1 MRPSRPLILL
11 LALLFC
17 GLTLAACGSAGKDPF
32 AYANSA
38 FSLSVEGSYLPA
50 NAPNG
55 TPRPFAADISVG
67 TPYGEDL
74 TRRDLT
80 LVFTSPASLAGL
92 QVTATL
98 SPSPEGGYARRVE
111 LSYPSDY
118 GRVEL
123 TADEGE
129 LDGFLRFAEGWLPL
143 GDVTEMSPRP
153 SDGYYTVTRKKGE
166 REAVFTFSANGG
178 IPARVEIIDRQGRV
192 VMSTNGSPQSRS
204 LRGE

>member
-11 LALLFC
+11 LALLLC
-17 GLTLAACGSAGKDPF
+17 GLTLTACGSAGKDPF
-32 AYANSA
+32 AYTGSA

-50 NAPNG
+50 NDPNG
-55 TPRPFAADISVG
+55 TPRPFTADILVG
-67 TPYGEDL
+67 EPYGDDL

-153 SDGYYTVTRKKGE
+153 SDGYYTVTRKAGE
-166 REAVFTFSANGG
+166 RTVIFTFMEGRAL
-178 IPARVEIIDRQGRV
+178 PVEVILTDGR
-192 VMSTNGSPQSRS
+192 GSVAMREK
-204 LRGE
+204 G

>member
-17 GLTLAACGSAGKDPF
+17 GLTLTACGSAGKDPF
-32 AYANSA
+32 AYADSA

-50 NAPNG
+50 NDPNG

-74 TRRDLT
+74 TLRDLT

-92 QVTATL
+92 QVTVTL

-143 GDVTEMSPRP
+143 GDVTEMSPKA
-153 SDGYYTVTRKKGE
+153 SDGYYTVTRKAGE
-166 REAVFTFSANGG
+166 RTVIFTFMEGRAL
-178 IPARVEIIDRQGRV
+178 PVEVILTDGR
-192 VMSTNGSPQSRS
+192 GSVAMREK
-204 LRGE
+204 G